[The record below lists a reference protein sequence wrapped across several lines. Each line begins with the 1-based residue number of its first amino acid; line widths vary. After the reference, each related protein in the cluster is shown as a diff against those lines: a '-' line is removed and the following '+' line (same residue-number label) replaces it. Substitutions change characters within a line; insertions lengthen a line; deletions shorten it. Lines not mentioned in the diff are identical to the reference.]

1 MTSMFSA
8 FAARMGIQPPPP
20 PTLAERIAADHD
32 RALAERRA
40 ARPARRHAGE
50 AGHAA
55 AEKREQRLA
64 ADPIWQNRD
73 AFLRG
78 QA

>member
-1 MTSMFSA
+1 MTSIFSA
-8 FAARMGIQPPPP
+8 FAARFGIQPPPP
-20 PTLAERIAADHD
+20 PTLAERIKADHD

-50 AGHAA
+50 VAHATA
-55 AEKREQRLA
+55 QEREQRLA

-73 AFLRG
+73 AYVGGRR
-78 QA
+78 

>member
-1 MTSMFSA
+1 MTSLFTA
-8 FAARMGIQPPPP
+8 FAARLRRQPPPP
-20 PTLAERIAADHD
+20 PTIVEWIKADHD

-50 AGHAA
+50 AAHAA
-55 AEKREQRLA
+55 AQEREQRLA

-73 AFLRG
+73 SYRRG

>member
-1 MTSMFSA
+1 MTSLFTA
-8 FAARMGIQPPPP
+8 FAARLGIQPPPP
-20 PTLAERIAADHD
+20 PTLAERIKADHD

-50 AGHAA
+50 AGHATA
-55 AEKREQRLA
+55 REREQRLA

-73 AFLRG
+73 AYLRG
-78 QA
+78 RA